1 MISIVEFLINIERVF
16 ILKMMVVVLSE
27 ILKEGFKKAGYDEE
41 YGTVT
46 LSNRPDLCQYQC
58 NGALAAAR
66 TYKKAP
72 FLIASDIVNAIN
84 DNNCFKEITVVNP
97 GFINIILSDDFI
109 IDYTNEMYHD
119 AHLGC
124 LQVENPK
131 TIIVDYGGANVAKP
145 LHVGHLRAAII
156 GESIKRINRFMGH
169 KVIGDVHLGDW
180 GLQIGMVIIELKSR
194 MPELPYFDAFYS
206 GDYPLEAPFTID
218 ELSEIYPTGSKKAK
232 ENPEVME
239 AARLAT
245 AELQEGRRG
254 YFALWHHIF
263 EVSVADLKKNY
274 SRLNVEFDLWKG
286 ESDCQEDIP
295 KVIDHLK
302 NQGLTEISRGALI
315 VPVEEES
322 DKKPIPPFIV
332 LKSDGAALYSTTDL
346 TTIYQRVEEYDVDEI
361 IYVVDKRQSLH
372 FEQVFRCAKK
382 SNIAGEDLKLDFIG
396 FGTMNGK
403 DGKPF
408 KTREGGI
415 MKLEDLIDILRN
427 SVKEKLLNS
436 QSQYNTATI
445 DDISIKVGLAA
456 LKYGDL
462 SNQFAKDY
470 IFDIDRFANFNGK
483 TGPYIQYSIVRM
495 KSILNKV
502 ESEFWKE
509 PGKILPPQSTT
520 ERDIIL
526 KLIEFNSMI
535 ESAHK
540 DKAPSKIC
548 EYIFEVSNLFNR
560 FYHETIILKEENVE
574 QKASWLNL
582 LSITI
587 KVLEKSLYLLGIDT
601 LEKM

>member
-1 MISIVEFLINIERVF
+1 MIII
-16 ILKMMVVVLSE
+16 LSE
-27 ILKEGFKKAGYDEE
+27 VLREGFKKAGYDEI

-66 TYKKAP
+66 AYKKAP
-72 FLIASDIVNAIN
+72 FKIANEVVDAIK
-84 DNNCFKEITVVNP
+84 DHSYFKEITAVNP
-97 GFINIILSDDFI
+97 GFINITLTDDFI
-109 IDYTNEMYHD
+109 TDYVNEMYHD
-119 AHLGC
+119 DNLGC
-124 LQVENPK
+124 MKVDKSK
-131 TIIVDYGGANVAKP
+131 TVIVDYGGANVAKP
-145 LHVGHLRAAII
+145 LHVGHLRSAII

-180 GLQIGMVIIELKSR
+180 GLQIGMVITELKAR
-194 MPELPYFDAFYS
+194 NPKLPYFDETHS
-206 GDYPLEAPFTID
+206 GDYPLEPPFTID
-218 ELSEIYPTGSKKAK
+218 ELSEIYPTGSKRAK
-232 ENPEVME
+232 ENPEIME

-245 AELQEGRRG
+245 AELQKGRKG
-254 YFALWHHIF
+254 YLALWHHIL
-263 EVSVADLKKNY
+263 EISISDLKKNY
-274 SRLNVEFDLWKG
+274 KKLNVEFDLWNG
-286 ESDCQEDIP
+286 ESNCQGDIP
-295 KVIDHLK
+295 KVVDLLK
-302 NQGLTEISRGALI
+302 IQDLTEISNGALI

-322 DKKPIPPFIV
+322 DTKPIPPFIV
-332 LKSDGAALYSTTDL
+332 LKSDGSALYSTTDL
-346 TTIYQRVEEYDVDEI
+346 ATIYQRVKEYDVDEI
-361 IYVVDKRQSLH
+361 IYVVDKRQALH
-372 FEQVFRCAKK
+372 FDQVFRCARK
-382 SNIAGEDLKLDFIG
+382 SNIASENLKLDFIG

-427 SVKEKLLNS
+427 SVKSKLINS
-436 QSQYNTATI
+436 QSQYDTATI

-462 SNQFAKDY
+462 SNHFGKDY
-470 IFDIDRFANFNGK
+470 VFDIDRFANFEGK

-495 KSILNKV
+495 KSILDKA
-502 ESEFWKE
+502 E
-509 PGKILPPQSTT
+509 PGLWKQFNKILPPQGST

-526 KLIEFNSMI
+526 KLIEFNAVI
-535 ESAHK
+535 ESAYR

-560 FYHETIILKEENVE
+560 FYHETIILKEENKE

-582 LSITI
+582 LNMIV

>member
-1 MISIVEFLINIERVF
+1 
-16 ILKMMVVVLSE
+16 MMVVVLSE
-27 ILKEGFKKAGYDEE
+27 ILKEGFKKAGYDER

-66 TYKKAP
+66 EYKKAP
-72 FLIASDIVNAIN
+72 FQIANDVVNAI
-84 DNNCFKEITVVNP
+84 DDINCFEEIIVVNP
-97 GFINIILSDDFI
+97 GFINIVLKDDFI
-109 IDYTNEMYHD
+109 INYANEMYHD
-119 AHLGC
+119 DHLGC
-124 LQVENPK
+124 SQANEPK

-156 GESIKRINRFMGH
+156 GESIKRIKRFKGH
-169 KVIGDVHLGDW
+169 RVIGDVHLGDW
-180 GLQIGMVIIELKSR
+180 GLQIGMVITELKSR
-194 MPELPYFDAFYS
+194 KPELPYFDESYS
-206 GDYPLEAPFTID
+206 GDYPIEPPFTID
-218 ELSEIYPTGSKKAK
+218 ELSEIYPTGSKNAK

-254 YFALWHHIF
+254 YFALWRHIL
-263 EVSVADLKKNY
+263 EVSVEDLKKNY
-274 SRLNVEFDLWKG
+274 GKLNVEFDLWKG
-286 ESDCQEDIP
+286 ESDCQADIP
-295 KVIDHLK
+295 KVVDHLK
-302 NQGLTEISRGALI
+302 RQGLTETSKGALI

-322 DKKPIPPFIV
+322 DKKTIPPFIV

-346 TTIYQRVEEYDVDEI
+346 TTIYQRVKEYDVDEI
-361 IYVVDKRQSLH
+361 IYVVDKRQGLH

-382 SNIAGEDLKLDFIG
+382 SNIASEDLKLDFIG

-427 SVKEKLLNS
+427 SVKAKLINS
-436 QSQYNTATI
+436 QSQYDSETV

-462 SNQFAKDY
+462 SNQSTKDY
-470 IFDIDRFANFNGK
+470 IFDIDRFANFQGK
-483 TGPYIQYSIVRM
+483 TGPYIQYTIVRM

-502 ESEFWKE
+502 EPEFWKKS
-509 PGKILPPQSTT
+509 GKILSPRSIT
-520 ERDIIL
+520 ERDILL

-535 ESAHK
+535 ESSYS
-540 DKAPSKIC
+540 DNAPSKIC
-548 EYIFEVSNLFNR
+548 EYIFEISNLFNR
-560 FYHETIILKEENVE
+560 FYHETIILKEENAE

-582 LSITI
+582 LNMNI
-587 KVLEKSLYLLGIDT
+587 KVLEKCLYLLGIDS
-601 LEKM
+601 LDKM